1 MPERPHQGLRVL
13 ELARV
18 LAGPWI
24 GQTLADLGADVI
36 KVESPDGD
44 ETRGWGPPFADDGA
58 AAYFH
63 AANRGKRS
71 IRIDFR
77 DPQGQAQAQA
87 LAAEADVVLENFKVG
102 GLARYGLDY
111 ASVAAANPGVV
122 YCSVTG
128 FGQDGP
134 RAAEPGY
141 DFLIQAM
148 GGIMDLTGEPDG
160 PPEKVGVAVADLFTG
175 LYGVVAVQA
184 ALIQRARTG
193 RGQRLDLALFDSQLA
208 MLANQ
213 ATNHLIGGRTPR
225 RLGNAHP
232 NIAPYQVFDAA
243 DGPLVIACGN
253 DGQFARLCAALGL
266 SLHED
271 PRFARNRDRL
281 AARAEL
287 TAALAPRVARMTRAE
302 TLAAMAAAGVPAG
315 PINTVPEA
323 FAEPQARARG
333 IAQAV
338 GGSVSPRL
346 PIRFSD
352 AETAAELPP
361 PRLDEHGDAI
371 RAALAAGA
379 GWPQRSGLSF
389 PPAAE

>member
-1 MPERPHQGLRVL
+1 MERPLEGLRVL

-24 GQTLADLGADVI
+24 GQTLADLGADVV
-36 KVESPDGD
+36 KVESPEGD
-44 ETRGWGPPFADDGA
+44 ETRGWGPPFAEDGA

-63 AANRGKRS
+63 AANRNKRS
-71 IRIDFR
+71 VRVDFR
-77 DPQGQAQAQA
+77 DPAERSIAA
-87 LAAEADVVLENFKVG
+87 RLAARADVVLENFKVG
-102 GLARYGLDY
+102 GLAKFGLDY
-111 ASVAAANPGVV
+111 AAVAAANPGVV

-160 PPEKVGVAVADLFTG
+160 APQKVGVAVADLFTG
-175 LYGVVAVQA
+175 LYGTVAVQA
-184 ALIQRARTG
+184 ALALRARTG
-193 RGQRLDLALFDSQLA
+193 RGQHIDMALFDVQIA

-213 ATNHLIGGRTPR
+213 ATNHLIGGRQPR
-225 RLGNAHP
+225 RMGNAHP
-232 NIAPYQVFDAA
+232 NIAPYQVFETA

-266 SLHED
+266 ALHED
-271 PRFARNRDRL
+271 PRFARNRGRL
-281 AARAEL
+281 EHRADL
-287 TAALAPRVARMTRAE
+287 LAALAPEVARLGRAE
-302 TLAAMAAAGVPAG
+302 ALATMARAGVPAG
-315 PINTVPEA
+315 PINTVAEA
-323 FAEPQARARG
+323 FDEPQARHRG
-333 IAQAV
+333 LAQQIGDSRAPR
-338 GGSVSPRL
+338 SPM
-346 PIRFSD
+346 RFS
-352 AETAAELPP
+352 AAELAADRPP

-379 GWPQRSGLSF
+379 DWPTPGPLPFSPGA
-389 PPAAE
+389 P